1 MMFTGRL
8 DQGQG
13 DSVSLQYRN
22 VEGSWSTK
30 STGYKSVV
38 RRRREDNVDVK
49 NQNFCSKCCSQGK
62 KNNFGFSNS
71 YDSLDKLRI

>member
-22 VEGSWSTK
+22 MEGSWSTK

-38 RRRREDNVDVK
+38 QRRREDNVDVK
-49 NQNFCSKCCSQGK
+49 SHTFVANAVVKVK
-62 KNNFGFSNS
+62 
-71 YDSLDKLRI
+71 RITLGSGIHRKS